1 MENEQ
6 LEFDFMI
13 KGNQNFEGV
22 GMNPEDFT
30 VVTTS
35 NTGSPAVGSIVL
47 GSGSAGGGGVL
58 SNGGLNSP
66 FKATRYV
73 DEDKH
78 RREIIL
84 LLQVQFPETYKQ
96 IMDALKARDALVDG
110 QW

>member
-1 MENEQ
+1 MSEEQ

-22 GMNPEDFT
+22 GMNPDFN
-30 VVTTS
+30 VITTD
-35 NTGSPAVGSIVL
+35 NTGNIAFGAIPTPLAPAKMYDQ
-47 GSGSAGGGGVL
+47 
-58 SNGGLNSP
+58 N
-66 FKATRYV
+66 
-73 DEDKH
+73 H
-78 RREIIL
+78 RNREIIL

>member
-1 MENEQ
+1 MSEEQ

-22 GMNPEDFT
+22 SMSPDFN
-30 VVTTS
+30 VITTD
-35 NTGSPAVGSIVL
+35 NTGNLTFGGIPTPRSPSTMYDQT
-47 GSGSAGGGGVL
+47 
-58 SNGGLNSP
+58 
-66 FKATRYV
+66 TRN
-73 DEDKH
+73 K
-78 RREIIL
+78 EIIL

>member
-22 GMNPEDFT
+22 GIMGSDFG
-30 VVTTS
+30 VVHTD
-35 NTGSPAVGSIVL
+35 NTGNITFGGIPTPRSPSMMYDQT
-47 GSGSAGGGGVL
+47 
-58 SNGGLNSP
+58 
-66 FKATRYV
+66 TRN
-73 DEDKH
+73 K
-78 RREIIL
+78 EIIL